1 VLDGHQARGSSI
13 RLGVAMSDRKTL
25 NTTRRQRRA
34 HAAQTRAKNREQL
47 RHHCALDKAA
57 EQAGVT
63 KPVGLSLGHFH
74 AVHRAL
80 GEARCPRCPHCDK
93 RLPVEFDKPAAMAR
107 WDEAVDKALGEQR
120 DAKLAAEIERDSWK
134 PGPHDE
140 EVRPDE
146 MPTLAERMARCI
158 I

>member
-1 VLDGHQARGSSI
+1 MNRFQKRAR
-13 RLGVAMSDRKTL
+13 
-25 NTTRRQRRA
+25 
-34 HAAQTRAKNREQL
+34 AAQTRAKNRTEL

-57 EQAGVT
+57 EKHGVT
-63 KPVGLSLGHFH
+63 SPVGLSLAHFH

-80 GEARCPRCPHCDK
+80 GEARCPRCPHCDQ
-93 RLPVEFDKPAAMAR
+93 RLPVAIGKP
-107 WDEAVDKALGEQR
+107 EAITVWYDALVGVICEQR

>member
-1 VLDGHQARGSSI
+1 
-13 RLGVAMSDRKTL
+13 M
-25 NTTRRQRRA
+25 
-34 HAAQTRAKNREQL
+34 

-57 EQAGVT
+57 EKHGVT
-63 KPVGLSLGHFH
+63 QPVGLSLAHFH

-93 RLPVEFDKPAAMAR
+93 RLQVELSKPAAI
-107 WDEAVDKALGEQR
+107 AVWHDALGKVTCEQR

-140 EVRPDE
+140 DVRD
-146 MPTLAERMARCI
+146 A
-158 I
+158 